1 MRGECG
7 AIFVMVFGACLNLL
21 WCGCEYM
28 GDTASANSDVSGTWS
43 YSDSK
48 GLQSTWALVQTSE
61 GAISGTGTEGERI
74 TGSMNGE
81 SVSMTVT
88 NSGVRSI
95 LTGTASVDTMTG
107 HYTNTVYGIG
117 SWTAVKLE

>member
-1 MRGECG
+1 MSGRC
-7 AIFVMVFGACLNLL
+7 AILGMVAGTCFGVLFCS
-21 WCGCEYM
+21 CEYM

-48 GLQSTWALVQTSE
+48 GSQSTWALVQNSE
-61 GAISGTGTEGERI
+61 GAILGTGTEGERI

-107 HYTNTVYGIG
+107 HYTNTVYGVG
-117 SWTAVKLE
+117 SWTAVKKD